1 MQTLSIRTATRE
13 TSFDLLG
20 ALSRFNAEWARDGE
34 DHFLVSVGLANQ
46 QQALHV
52 FDAIRQVV
60 AGNDAECLISCLTVD
75 AELEYP
81 IQTDAASCAAPLGD

>member
-1 MQTLSIRTATRE
+1 
-13 TSFDLLG
+13 
-20 ALSRFNAEWARDGE
+20 
-34 DHFLVSVGLANQ
+34 
-46 QQALHV
+46 V